1 MASGRVATSLP
12 AFRRLP
18 WQTVVLLV
26 GYTAVFIG
34 YFQVW
39 LPGPSA
45 GLQLMGLEMGE
56 WLKFL
61 GVGAQRDWFYVP
73 PISLALLI
81 ILPTLFWPN
90 SWRTWAMRG
99 TAVLAAV
106 LAFPAVEDITGA
118 AKAQYMLRAG
128 MVAFVL
134 LAALLSGVV
143 RWRNGRLAVWLLMLL
158 VAAVGLAGPL
168 WMYVQIRPF
177 LAETIKTPI
186 GFGIGLWLNTLGHLL
201 IMAAAKQSLPQA

>member
-1 MASGRVATSLP
+1 M
-12 AFRRLP
+12 
-18 WQTVVLLV
+18 LLV

-73 PISLALLI
+73 PVSLALLL
-81 ILPTLFWPN
+81 ILPTFFWPR
-90 SWRTWAMRG
+90 SWRTWGMRG
-99 TAVLAAV
+99 TAVLAAL

-118 AKAQYMLRAG
+118 AKTQYMLRAG
-128 MVAFVL
+128 MVGFVL
-134 LAALLSGVV
+134 LTALLAGFV
-143 RWRNGRLAVWLLMLL
+143 RWRNGRFVVWLLMLL
-158 VAAVGLAGPL
+158 VAAAGLAGPL
-168 WMYVQIRPF
+168 WVYIQIRPF
-177 LAETIKTPI
+177 LAETIKTQI

-201 IMAAAKQSLPQA
+201 IIAAAKYSLPQA